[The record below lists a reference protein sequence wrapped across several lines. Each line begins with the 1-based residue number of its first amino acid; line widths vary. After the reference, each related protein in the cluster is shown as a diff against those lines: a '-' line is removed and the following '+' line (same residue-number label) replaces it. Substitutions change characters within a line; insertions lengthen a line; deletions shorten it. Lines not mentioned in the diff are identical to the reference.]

1 MDQKTREKRENR
13 CGRKHRVGMNVEGS
27 TLNRKQHRAD
37 DKREQPKT
45 HEDLARRTPL
55 PFFDILIHK
64 DGNNH
69 GRTGYIF
76 RPGQNLT
83 KPAHEL

>member
-1 MDQKTREKRENR
+1 MDQKAREKRENR
-13 CGRKHRVGMNVEGS
+13 RGRKHRVGMDVEGS
-27 TLNRKQHRAD
+27 TINGKKHRAD
-37 DKREQPKT
+37 YKREQQKT

-55 PFFDILIHK
+55 PFFDIFNHK
-64 DGNNH
+64 DGNNQ

-76 RPGQNLT
+76 RPGHNLT